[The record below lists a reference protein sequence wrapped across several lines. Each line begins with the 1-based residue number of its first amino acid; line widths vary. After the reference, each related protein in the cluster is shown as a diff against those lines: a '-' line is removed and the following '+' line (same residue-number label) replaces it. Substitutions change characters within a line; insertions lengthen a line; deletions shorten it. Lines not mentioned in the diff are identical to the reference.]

1 MPSCLNAS
9 NSNLHCNHIYP
20 YTWPATQIL
29 KWRLFTASAAMYWS
43 VSSISTPTFPTPDS
57 LMCINGVVVT
67 WVVAI
72 RVEKLDPPGVRF
84 PLNASPPSAALLFLG
99 GFSFLGSFRVVQYHS
114 PFGVQLCFLFPSRG
128 IVQTF
133 SFSSQGSTLHSSL
146 YRDLW
151 YFLLSG
157 FVYTF

>member
-29 KWRLFTASAAMYWS
+29 KWRLFTASTAMYWS

-84 PLNASPPSAALLFLG
+84 PLNASPSATLLFLG

-114 PFGVQLCFLFPSRG
+114 PFGV
-128 IVQTF
+128 
-133 SFSSQGSTLHSSL
+133 
-146 YRDLW
+146 
-151 YFLLSG
+151 
-157 FVYTF
+157 